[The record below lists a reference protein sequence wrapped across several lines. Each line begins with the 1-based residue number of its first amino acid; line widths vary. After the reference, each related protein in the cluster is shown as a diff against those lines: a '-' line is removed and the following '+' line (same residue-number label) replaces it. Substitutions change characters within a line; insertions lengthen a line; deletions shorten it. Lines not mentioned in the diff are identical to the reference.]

1 MNPEL
6 RKMQILFKALLC
18 QKSCCF
24 PKPDERLEAPI
35 EQGVYVIYDAKQ
47 VVVHVGKTSKAKGG
61 LKQRLGNHMQGKSSF
76 ARKYLKGEG
85 RKLRGKYT
93 FKYILVSDPRLR
105 TLFEAYVTSHL
116 CPKHLGVGISD

>member
-1 MNPEL
+1 
-6 RKMQILFKALLC
+6 MQRLFKTLLR
-18 QKSCCF
+18 QKGCCF
-24 PKPDERLEAPI
+24 PKAGERFEAPI

-47 VVVHVGKTSKAKGG
+47 VVVHVGKTSRAKGG

-116 CPKHLGVGISD
+116 CPKHLGVGIAD